1 VRLGLFVDAAFR
13 RDEATGRVWS
23 GEEVLGFTTFATTV
37 GRRLGGVV
45 LIARRT
51 EETAATPF
59 ELPDWVELAPL
70 PYYRSLR
77 DIGQVLRA
85 MPATWIAL
93 WRALSRVDG
102 VWVSAANPIGL
113 MVMALAAV
121 RRRRILILVRQDT
134 MRYFRSRLPNPLW
147 APLLLPLWLVDRIYR
162 TVARR
167 ARTVVVGAQI
177 AERYRAP
184 RDNVLE
190 TTVNL
195 ISEVDIPAQAPN
207 HEWKPPVRLLTV
219 GRIEP
224 EKNPLL
230 LVDVLA
236 RLEHERPGRFVATW
250 AGTGRLVGP
259 MRERAEQLGV
269 SDSLELPGF
278 VPLGPQLLDRYRA
291 ADAFVHVSWTEGVP
305 GVIIEALACGLPTVA
320 TDVGGIRSAVGSRD
334 AALLVPAGDEGALT
348 EAILRL
354 DDDPPLRRRL
364 AEAGLELARERS
376 LEAETDRVAAF
387 ISGS

>member
-23 GEEVLGFTTFATTV
+23 GEEVLGFTTFATAV
-37 GRRLGGVV
+37 AQRLGGVV
-45 LIARRT
+45 LIARGT
-51 EETAATPF
+51 EEAEATGF
-59 ELPDWVELAPL
+59 ELPEGVELAPL

-85 MPATWIAL
+85 LPATWVAL
-93 WRALSRVDG
+93 WRGLSRVDS

-113 MVMALAAV
+113 MVMALAAL
-121 RRRRILILVRQDT
+121 RRRRILLLVRQDT
-134 MRYFRSRLPNPLW
+134 MRYFRSRLPGPLW
-147 APLLLPLWLVDRIYR
+147 VPLLLPLWLVDRIYR
-162 TVARR
+162 VVGRR
-167 ARTVVVGAQI
+167 ARTVVVGAEI
-177 AERYRAP
+177 AKQYRAP

-195 ISEVDIPAQAPN
+195 ISEVDIPAQAPD

-236 RLEHERPGRFVATW
+236 RLEHERPGRFAATW
-250 AGTGRLVGP
+250 AGTGRLAEA
-259 MRERAEQLGV
+259 MRERAVELGV
-269 SDSLELPGF
+269 GESLELPGF
-278 VPLGPQLLDRYRA
+278 VSLGDGLLDRYRA
-291 ADAFVHVSWTEGVP
+291 ADAFVHVSLTEGVP
-305 GVIIEALACGLPTVA
+305 GVISEALACGLPTVA
-320 TDVGGIRSAVGSRD
+320 TDVGGIRSAFGD
-334 AALLVPAGDEGALT
+334 AALLVPPGDEDALT

-354 DDDPPLRRRL
+354 DDDPPLRHRL

-376 LEAETDRVAAF
+376 LEAEADRVAAF